1 MRYDALVLCG
11 LLLTSVAFPAG
22 AQEQSSDQEAQSP
35 TAKAEDQLPIV
46 VIGDQKDER
55 RVVVGS
61 RIARKPLF
69 ENGSI
74 ATSTG
79 TPGFTPGSGMDPAG
93 QYVRTLKRSERVA
106 ADERIGKDVACT
118 LLAAK
123 KASENEEWLLVR
135 GMLVPLAQNTELNS
149 IERRA
154 ASEVLFLSAQSSGDT
169 QAKIE
174 ALELLVASGGLSSTE
189 TGKALR
195 SLSSLVS
202 KIGEKAAALEY
213 LSAAIRVDPYD
224 YRALANL
231 AILQRARGDPGA
243 AKIMKRAIAAA
254 EQVGTA
260 VPKAWRLF
268 VNE

>member
-1 MRYDALVLCG
+1 
-11 LLLTSVAFPAG
+11 
-22 AQEQSSDQEAQSP
+22 
-35 TAKAEDQLPIV
+35 
-46 VIGDQKDER
+46 
-55 RVVVGS
+55 
-61 RIARKPLF
+61 
-69 ENGSI
+69 
-74 ATSTG
+74 
-79 TPGFTPGSGMDPAG
+79 
-93 QYVRTLKRSERVA
+93 
-106 ADERIGKDVACT
+106 
-118 LLAAK
+118 
-123 KASENEEWLLVR
+123 
-135 GMLVPLAQNTELNS
+135 MLVPLAQNTELNS

-154 ASEVLFLSAQSSGDT
+154 ASEVLFLSAQGSGDT
-169 QAKIE
+169 QAKVE

-202 KIGEKAAALEY
+202 KIGEKATALEY

>member
-1 MRYDALVLCG
+1 M
-11 LLLTSVAFPAG
+11 
-22 AQEQSSDQEAQSP
+22 
-35 TAKAEDQLPIV
+35 
-46 VIGDQKDER
+46 
-55 RVVVGS
+55 
-61 RIARKPLF
+61 
-69 ENGSI
+69 
-74 ATSTG
+74 
-79 TPGFTPGSGMDPAG
+79 
-93 QYVRTLKRSERVA
+93 
-106 ADERIGKDVACT
+106 
-118 LLAAK
+118 
-123 KASENEEWLLVR
+123 
-135 GMLVPLAQNTELNS
+135 
-149 IERRA
+149 
-154 ASEVLFLSAQSSGDT
+154 
-169 QAKIE
+169 
-174 ALELLVASGGLSSTE
+174 ASGGLSSTE

-260 VPKAWRLF
+260 VPKSWRLF